1 MTISPPVALYL
12 DGLEQAGARP
22 LERRDDFA
30 LLCEAA
36 YLGGKERNLDEI
48 AFLGKFTVRSLGI
61 MGRIGAE
68 GAGYDRFAAE
78 TASALEVIRREC
90 GVLLEGLPGAERG
103 RLSERYL
110 ALSPGALQELLLLLQ
125 DAGRHKNW
133 LIDHPGQLPWP
144 PRTPR

>member
-1 MTISPPVALYL
+1 MRISPPVALYL
-12 DGLEQAGARP
+12 DSLERAGARP

-61 MGRIGAE
+61 MGRIGAD

-78 TASALEVIRREC
+78 SATALETIRREC
-90 GVLLEGLPGAERG
+90 GVLLADLPGAERE
-103 RLSERYL
+103 RMEERYL
-110 ALSPGALQELLLLLQ
+110 ALRPGALQELLLLLQ

-144 PRTPR
+144 PRIPR

>member
-1 MTISPPVALYL
+1 MTVSPQVALYL
-12 DGLEQAGARP
+12 ETLEQAGARP

-36 YLGGKERNLDEI
+36 FAGGKERNLDEV
-48 AFLGKFTVRSLGI
+48 AFLGKFAVRSLGI

-78 TASALEVIRREC
+78 FAAALETIRREC
-90 GVLLEGLPGAERG
+90 GVLLEELPVAERE
-103 RLSERYL
+103 RISERYFTL
-110 ALSPGALQELLLLLQ
+110 RPGALQELLLLLQ
-125 DAGRHKNW
+125 DASRHKNW

-144 PRTPR
+144 PRISR